1 MLSPFDIARLLSA
14 HRRQIAARAVSDY
27 VAERFSSV
35 ERWFN
40 HSHNQNR
47 EDGMNRRSVLAWLAL
62 LMSVPVGKPA
72 VAQALEKVKVVI
84 PQDSVFVL
92 SWMGARDAGIFRK
105 HGIDLEVDA
114 RPFAGFLAGLPSK
127 ECMVVTYSGI
137 DAIEKMNQGVDWV
150 VIGGGLT
157 TFQNVFVRKDSP
169 LNTVDDLRGKHFGV
183 WSSGAGAFKAT
194 RAAII
199 DSAGVDVV
207 KDTKIVQLAP
217 PALFKL
223 LESGSVD
230 AMLNISSFTIRAAS
244 QPEKFRSIFSPNEY
258 WKKKTGYPI
267 VWTAPLVAWRS
278 WVDENPTRAKNF
290 AAATEESFRWL
301 RQPENLD
308 AAVEKYG
315 KLAGVTTPAAIATY
329 RKWLGEKRLFLAHW
343 DRKVVDAEW
352 QFLEMAK
359 RYGVLDEVPA
369 KEKHALILENGK
381 S

>member
-1 MLSPFDIARLLSA
+1 MLSPFDIAILLSA
-14 HRRQIAARAVSDY
+14 RRRQIAARVASDY
-27 VAERFSSV
+27 AAERFSSV
-35 ERWFN
+35 ERSFN
-40 HSHNQNR
+40 HNQNR

-62 LMSVPVGKPA
+62 LMSVPVGTPA
-72 VAQALEKVKVVI
+72 VAQTLEKVKVVI

-169 LNTVDDLRGKHFGV
+169 LNTVDDLRGKRFGV

-199 DSAGVDVV
+199 DSTGVDVV
-207 KDTKIVQLAP
+207 KDTKMVQLAP

-230 AMLNISSFTIRAAS
+230 AMLNISSFTIRVAS

-278 WVDENPTRAKNF
+278 WVDENPARATNF

-343 DRKVVDAEW
+343 DQKVVDAEW
-352 QFLEMAK
+352 QFLEMAR
-359 RYGVLDEVPA
+359 RYGILDEVPA